1 VGEWVL
7 PRYKL
12 TKDCTQT
19 PLTIL
24 LILVEG
30 VWGVLL
36 IKYGRRDIFGFEI
49 CFLEDRNI
57 AKNLS
62 AFVQVSLVFK
72 LLYA

>member
-1 VGEWVL
+1 MGEWVL

-24 LILVEG
+24 LSLVEG

-36 IKYGRRDIFGFEI
+36 IKHGRRNIIEFEI

-62 AFVQVSLVFK
+62 AIVNVSLVFK
-72 LLYA
+72 LF